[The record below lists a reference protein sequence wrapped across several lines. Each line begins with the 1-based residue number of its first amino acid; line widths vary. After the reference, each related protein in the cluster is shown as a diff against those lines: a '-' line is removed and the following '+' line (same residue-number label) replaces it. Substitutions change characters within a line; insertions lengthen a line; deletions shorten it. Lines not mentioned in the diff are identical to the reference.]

1 MGAEI
6 RICICSSAAGVTTG
20 GHRQLATTGDTRPP
34 RLPSDIRLVIRQVR
48 SDAAR
53 STQTAPGYRH
63 RRTKPQKLKHRE
75 NQLHAAGH
83 SPWAAAPGAGGAL
96 LVNCGWRTA
105 PAPEHRR
112 TGPVHLARRRRWR
125 LVDFTMR
132 NTTGT
137 SPPHL
142 AALGCL
148 QASVEST
155 NTRTEESCVDLGVQH

>member
-6 RICICSSAAGVTTG
+6 CICIFSSAAGVTTG

-75 NQLHAAGH
+75 NQLHGAGH
-83 SPWAAAPGAGGAL
+83 SPRAAAPGASGAL
-96 LVNCGWRTA
+96 LANCGWRTGTCAGA
-105 PAPEHRR
+105 PTHPP
-112 TGPVHLARRRRWR
+112 GPPG
-125 LVDFTMR
+125 
-132 NTTGT
+132 TTTAVAISGFS
-137 SPPHL
+137 SPYETQQAPHL
-142 AALGCL
+142 AARGCL
-148 QASVEST
+148 QASVESS